1 MAGALILLALGTE
14 FICSSIC
21 KAFEEVIFSAGER
34 IFLNYFRGGWLL
46 KGFSSPTRGQIRPEQ
61 RTPDRFWLKQGA

>member
-21 KAFEEVIFSAGER
+21 KAFEEVIFSAEER
-34 IFLNYFRGGWLL
+34 IFFLSIGLFALAAQFELPMECVNGCRHAMKFNC
-46 KGFSSPTRGQIRPEQ
+46 
-61 RTPDRFWLKQGA
+61 TPSAN

>member
-21 KAFEEVIFSAGER
+21 KAFEEVIFSAGEQ
-34 IFLNYFRGGWLL
+34 IFFDFFL
-46 KGFSSPTRGQIRPEQ
+46 KGVLFYSQEWSQ
-61 RTPDRFWLKQGA
+61 